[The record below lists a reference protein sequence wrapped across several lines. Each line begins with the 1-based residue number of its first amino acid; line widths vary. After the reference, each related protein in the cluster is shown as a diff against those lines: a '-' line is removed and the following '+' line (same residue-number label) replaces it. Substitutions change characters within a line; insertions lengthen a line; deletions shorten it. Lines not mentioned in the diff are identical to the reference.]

1 MVQPGTSTVYLIKW
15 PVSVY
20 QPVPPHLVQ
29 WFLQDS
35 LESLSLSSGDVWEV
49 HLSNGLIRSYKKTL
63 IPEDGTESV
72 KSFYVCFFSFLFFF
86 SLVWKGKIGGNAS
99 LCSFGFFIYF
109 RSLLSVQRANLL
121 SCVIWIF
128 LSHGHFLILTSPKFQ
143 FVLQHE
149 KLPFKNLF
157 NA

>member
-1 MVQPGTSTVYLIKW
+1 MTKISEECFQHLVKSMPRRIEAVQPGTSKVFLIKW

-49 HLSNGLIRSYKKTL
+49 HLSNGLIRSYKKPL

-72 KSFYVCFFSFLFFF
+72 KSFYVCFFFFFLFIFF
-86 SLVWKGKIGGNAS
+86 L
-99 LCSFGFFIYF
+99 
-109 RSLLSVQRANLL
+109 
-121 SCVIWIF
+121 
-128 LSHGHFLILTSPKFQ
+128 
-143 FVLQHE
+143 
-149 KLPFKNLF
+149 
-157 NA
+157 

>member
-1 MVQPGTSTVYLIKW
+1 MVQPSTGKVFLIKW

-35 LESLSLSSGDVWEV
+35 SESLSLSSGDVWEV

-72 KSFYVCFFSFLFFF
+72 KSFYVFLFFLFFSFF
-86 SLVWKGKIGGNAS
+86 SLAWKGKVGGNAS
-99 LCSFGFFIYF
+99 LCSFGVLFI
-109 RSLLSVQRANLL
+109 SV
-121 SCVIWIF
+121 
-128 LSHGHFLILTSPKFQ
+128 
-143 FVLQHE
+143 
-149 KLPFKNLF
+149 LF
-157 NA
+157 